1 MNSHLP
7 SQRLHIRLLHV
18 ANGEQNARKKRTVD
32 LGEEVTVVLLAVDS
46 AKQFSGMRGE
56 GREGRSHAHL
66 AVVSCRHIVKAVVQ
80 EAARKCVE
88 LDVPIAQNVRV
99 RSVSLSITPCTM
111 QYILVQL

>member
-1 MNSHLP
+1 M
-7 SQRLHIRLLHV
+7 

-32 LGEEVTVVLLAVDS
+32 LGEEVTLVLLAVDS

-80 EAARKCVE
+80 EAARKGVE